1 MVGVV
6 LSLMIGISMG
16 AILVNQFNIV
26 LVAQETSTSTAEFNA
41 TIDSIITYTWLTF
54 GFLALG
60 ILIVGA
66 AWILRQVG
74 LIGG

>member
-26 LVAQETSTSTAEFNA
+26 LVAQKTTTSTLEFNN